1 MPYDFSNCN
10 DILME
15 HPLDNP
21 IWNALISGNKN
32 LSQGNEHV
40 KYFSE
45 DVAPFVG
52 MFELSSDEFKHL
64 YDIISLE
71 RRMVIIVSKEL
82 VIPKQWAL
90 IEHIKALQMIQTYS
104 TPPYTASAKLIP
116 LQKKDVPQMIALT
129 AMTHPGPFLKR
140 TIEFGNYEGIF
151 NKGELIS
158 MAGQRFH
165 ANQYVEISAVC
176 THPDYHGKGYAGQII
191 QSQIR
196 RIKSSTGIPFLHVRE
211 DNMQAIRLYK
221 SLGFEVRKLMN
232 IYAIQKK

>member
-1 MPYDFSNCN
+1 
-10 DILME
+10 ME

-45 DVAPFVG
+45 EVAPFVG
-52 MFELSSDEFKHL
+52 MSELTPDEFEIL
-64 YDIISLE
+64 YHFIPFE
-71 RRMVIIVSKEL
+71 RSVVIIVSKDIE
-82 VIPKQWAL
+82 IPKQWTL
-90 IEHIKALQMIQTYS
+90 IEQINALQLVHVNPTTS
-104 TPPYTASAKLIP
+104 HTASSELIA
-116 LQKKDVPQMIALT
+116 LQNKDVPQMISLT

-151 NKGELIS
+151 NNGELVS

-176 THPDYHGKGYAGQII
+176 THPDFHGKGYAGQII

-196 RIKSSTGIPFLHVRE
+196 KIKASSEVPFLHVRN
-211 DNMQAIRLYK
+211 DNIQAIHLYK
-221 SLGFEVRKLMN
+221 SLGFEVRKPMN
-232 IYAIQKK
+232 IYAIQKTDSYSIN